1 MTGSGPPTEVLHSA
15 LAIVAPGTPL
25 RDGIERIVRAKMG
38 ALLILDD
45 GPEVLAIC
53 SGGFL
58 LDAPFSPQ
66 RLSELA
72 KMDGA
77 IILDS
82 RAQRLSRA
90 NVHLV
95 PDPSVPTSETG
106 TRHRT
111 AERVARSI
119 PVPVVSVSEEM
130 GVISVYAGGMRHQL
144 QDIGRL
150 LDRANQALQTL
161 ERYKARL
168 DDTLDNLTALEL
180 EDVATVR
187 DVASVVQRGEMVRRI
202 SAEIETMIVELGVDA
217 RLLRLQVDEVN
228 GEINHELELVLA
240 DYPRIANNWAG
251 HGLDGDAPATPRGLR
266 MLTRVPR
273 ITPALASA
281 IVGRFGDLATLR
293 KAAVVDIA
301 DVEGVDDALATSIIE
316 TLERITETSILDQ
329 FA

>member
-1 MTGSGPPTEVLHSA
+1 MSQPGPPTDALHQA
-15 LAIVAPGTPL
+15 LTTVAPGTPL

-38 ALLILDD
+38 ALLVLGD
-45 GPEVLAIC
+45 GPDVLDIC

-77 IILDS
+77 IILGS
-82 RAQRLSRA
+82 HGQRLAWA

-95 PDPSVPTSETG
+95 PDPTVPTSETG

-130 GVISVYAGGMRHQL
+130 GVINVYAGGMRHQL
-144 QDIGRL
+144 QDISRL

-161 ERYKARL
+161 ERYKVRL
-168 DDTLDNLTALEL
+168 DDALSSLTALEVG
-180 EDVATVR
+180 EAATIR
-187 DVASVVQRGEMVRRI
+187 DVAAVVQRGEMVRRI
-202 SAEIETMIVELGVDA
+202 SAEIETMIIELGVDA
-217 RLLRLQVDEVN
+217 RLLRLQVDEIY
-228 GEINHELELVLA
+228 GEIDRELELVLA

-251 HGLDGDAPATPRGLR
+251 HGLDGEAPTTPRGLR
-266 MLTRVPR
+266 MLDRVPR
-273 ITPALASA
+273 ITPQQATA
-281 IVGRFGDLATLR
+281 IVDHFGDLSRLLRATPTEI
-293 KAAVVDIA
+293 ASVV
-301 DVEGVDDALATSIIE
+301 GVDASLGIVVRD
-316 TLERITETSILDQ
+316 TLDRVTEASILDQ